1 MSIFFLLG
9 FPYIAFV
16 LFAIITIIMTLSR
29 GEKNVRSRFSAGL
42 LIFSEVLFTIIGPAI
57 GFYRFDEFQPEI
69 PFAKQHVLS
78 IILLVLVSASS
89 FWIARFVQKTNNAI
103 VRIVLSVG
111 LLQGIVLCFITSIHF
126 LAFLPLGII
135 FPFAG
140 FELLSPVVAFFILL
154 REFYFLNKVE
164 LDLPEL
170 LPYRAELGFI
180 PLPYQILKQPLS
192 KRLLV
197 YGLLMILLLLVE
209 VLLAFGVGQD
219 IDSILKAFTHSVGFI
234 FSHSNY

>member
-42 LIFSEVLFTIIGPAI
+42 LVFSEVVFTIIGPAI

-78 IILLVLVSASS
+78 IILVVIVSSTA
-89 FWIARFVQKTNNAI
+89 FWIARFMNRTSHPI
-103 VRIVLSVG
+103 VRIVLSGG

-126 LAFLPLGII
+126 LTFIPMGII
-135 FPFAG
+135 FPFLG
-140 FELLSPVVAFFILL
+140 FELLSPVVAFFVLL
-154 REFYFLNKVE
+154 REFYFLNKLE

-180 PLPYQILKQPLS
+180 PFPYLLLKQPLY
-192 KRLLV
+192 KRILA
-197 YGLLMILLLLVE
+197 YSLLMLLMVIMESLVT
-209 VLLAFGVGQD
+209 FGLGQD
-219 IDSILKAFTHSVGFI
+219 MDSIVKAFTHSVGFI

>member
-16 LFAIITIIMTLSR
+16 LFVIITIIITMNR
-29 GEKNVRSRFSAGL
+29 GVKDCRSRFSAGL
-42 LIFSEVLFTIIGPAI
+42 LVFSEVVFTIIGPAI

-78 IILLVLVSASS
+78 IILLVIVSSTS
-89 FWIARFVQKTNNAI
+89 FWIARFMNRTSHPI

-126 LAFLPLGII
+126 LTFIPLGII

-140 FELLSPVVAFFILL
+140 FELLSPLVALFILL
-154 REFYFLNKVE
+154 REFYFLNKME
-164 LDLPEL
+164 LNLPEL

-180 PLPYQILKQPLS
+180 PFPYLLLKQPMY
-192 KRLLV
+192 KRIMVYSALMVLLV
-197 YGLLMILLLLVE
+197 ITEALVTYGL
-209 VLLAFGVGQD
+209 GQD
-219 IDSILKAFTHSVGFI
+219 IDSTVKAFTHSVGFI